1 MKRIT
6 FPIVAL
12 GLLISLGPAFA
23 EDETWRDAKTI
34 ASVAAKA
41 TAYYSGASDAWD
53 TANKLAEMLGW
64 VPAPLTLDG
73 AFKTLDKHITDV
85 YIGLDYKLTM
95 NTISDA
101 RVQADAAFN
110 HLRGGGPDY
119 LPTDIDD
126 DNSSQAADRL
136 SIPESGVTVF
146 SRPYDKKRDGDL
158 MALLN
163 NVYTKADLYP
173 NAKGDFVYDWSVG
186 LPQLMLFVSYR
197 VQIIAAMC
205 DGFPLGKDVTKDS
218 TWNARCGVVRDE
230 LTGYRTVLQGHYK
243 RMLTGIKCGPY
254 SSVCADI
261 YSRYQVPA
269 GNKLWGYAV
278 HAALPLYE
286 LKAMI
291 DTLYLYTHAPTADLT
306 QNYHRLPWSS
316 DLSRCLAVKKGEFGP
331 SLVFMGW
338 CDGSSSQQW
347 VYDRKSGTVRNSG
360 SVANPASGYCL
371 GVTGDIVYVHG
382 TNLQVNVSNCSGS
395 KRQQWTYDPE
405 SRVLLNAM
413 GTALEIE
420 QTDYSVWTAPRWRYD
435 PPNYLWQADQI
446 ILGMSHFSDTMA
458 PGEKMYKGQ
467 SRVSNNNR
475 YELVLQTDGNLVL
488 YSKVTDPPPAL
499 PVERAVA
506 LWASNTNGRAVSHV
520 VMQSGGN
527 LVIYPPAIPCPP
539 RQRCDPFAL
548 PRAIWASNSNGR
560 PRSNLIVQDDGNV
573 VIYQQTTPIWA
584 TPRSPR
590 RSPTSPTTM
599 ASAACPRTPSPA
611 ARSRAR
617 SSPSTPSTSQ

>member
-1 MKRIT
+1 MKRIS
-6 FPIVAL
+6 FPIVVL
-12 GLLISLGPAFA
+12 GLLISVGPAFA

-34 ASVAAKA
+34 ASVAATA
-41 TAYYSGASDAWD
+41 AAYYAGASNAWD
-53 TANKLAEMLGW
+53 AANKLAEMLGW

-73 AFKTLDKHITDV
+73 AFKTLDKHIEDV

-95 NTISDA
+95 NTLSES
-101 RVQADAAFN
+101 RVEADAAFD

-119 LPTDIDD
+119 RPTPLDD
-126 DNSSQAADRL
+126 DNSKKAADRL
-136 SIPESGVTVF
+136 SIPESWVTVF

-158 MALLN
+158 IALLN

-173 NAKGDFVYDWSVG
+173 NTKGDLVYDWSVG
-186 LPQLMLFVSYR
+186 LPQLMLFISYR
-197 VQIIAAMC
+197 VQIIAAMHH
-205 DGFPLGKDVTKDS
+205 DFFQDPNRYPVL
-218 TWNARCGVVRDE
+218 RDE
-230 LTGYRTVLQGHYK
+230 LRGYRTVLQGHYK
-243 RMLTGIKCGPY
+243 RMLAGIKCGPY

-261 YSRYQVPA
+261 YSRYKVPA

-291 DTLYLYTHAPTADLT
+291 DTLYLYTHLPTADLT

-316 DLSRCLAVKKGEFGP
+316 DPSWCLAVKKGEFGP
-331 SLVFMGW
+331 SSVFMGW

-347 VYDRKSGTVRNSG
+347 VYDRKIGTVRNSG
-360 SVANPASGYCL
+360 SVTNPASGYCL

-382 TNLQVNVSNCSGS
+382 TNLRVNVSNCSGS

-446 ILGMSHFSDTMA
+446 ILGMSPFSDTMA

-488 YSKVTDPPPAL
+488 YTKVTDPPPTL

-506 LWASNTNGRAVSHV
+506 LWASHTDGRAVSYV
-520 VMQSGGN
+520 VMQSDGN

-539 RQRCDPFAL
+539 RQRCDPFAM
-548 PRAIWASNSNGR
+548 PRAIWASNSNGW
-560 PRSNLIVQDDGNV
+560 PGSNLIVQDDGNV

-584 TPRSPR
+584 TD
-590 RSPTSPTTM
+590 TD
-599 ASAACPRTPSPA
+599 
-611 ARSRAR
+611 
-617 SSPSTPSTSQ
+617 Q